1 MFQAL
6 SAGKTEQLPIM
17 GELPPPP
24 GGVVGVAV
32 GALVGVLV
40 GATVGVFVGVVVGV
54 FVGAAAVDVRVGV
67 AARPLQ
73 EATTSFV
80 FTRVI
85 ESFVPSHVTRSASPG
100 WIVVPVLVAN
110 AAKAPNPRRPAMEI
124 AAGNSERFTGNR
136 LGSKVACNYGAIS
149 EQGEGGPVEKKGRP
163 GCEP

>member
-6 SAGKTEQLPIM
+6 SAGKTGQLPIM

-32 GALVGVLV
+32 GALVGVFV
-40 GATVGVFVGVVVGV
+40 GATVGVFVGAVVGV

-80 FTRVI
+80 LTRVM
-85 ESFVPSHVTRSASPG
+85 ESFVPSQVTRSWSPERM
-100 WIVVPVLVAN
+100 VVVVLAAK
-110 AAKAPNPRRPAMEI
+110 AAKAPNARRPAVAT
-124 AAGNSERFTGNR
+124 AAGRRERFTGYLSWGRGCLQVR
-136 LGSKVACNYGAIS
+136 LHPGA
-149 EQGEGGPVEKKGRP
+149 GRVQP
-163 GCEP
+163 G